1 MLFILV
7 GGWGLRLFILS
18 DLVLFDSF
26 DYINIGWLV
35 LKFTTDI
42 SQDKFDSGKISEMIL
57 YRVKFVL
64 ALLKFNF

>member
-1 MLFILV
+1 M
-7 GGWGLRLFILS
+7 RLFILS

-42 SQDKFDSGKISEMIL
+42 SQDKFDSGKI
-57 YRVKFVL
+57 
-64 ALLKFNF
+64 